1 MLFYDPFYLLFMIPG
16 FLLVFIAQIRVSRAY
31 SKWGRIRNSHSMTG
45 SDAAARLLAYGG
57 LGDVRLEGT
66 RGQLTD
72 HYDPR
77 SNTLRLSAGVAQAPS
92 VAALAISAHEI
103 GHAMQDRENYGP
115 LRMRAALVPM
125 ANIGSYLGWI
135 LIMVGLILQ
144 AVPIA
149 WLGVGAFGIG
159 AVFALATLP
168 VEFNAS
174 ARARRL
180 LTESGLVVTEEESK
194 GVNAV
199 LDAAALTYVAALATA
214 VLQVLYYVLM
224 IAGLGRRRN

>member
-1 MLFYDPFYLLFMIPG
+1 MFYDPSYLLFMVPA
-16 FLLVFIAQIRVSRAY
+16 FLLVFIAQVRVSRAY
-31 SKWGRIRNSHSMTG
+31 SKWGRIRNSHGLTG
-45 SDAAARLLAYGG
+45 ADAATRLLAYGG
-57 LGDVRLEGT
+57 LGDVRLEGI

-103 GHAMQDRENYGP
+103 GHALQDREGYGP
-115 LRMRAALVPM
+115 LRLRAALVPA
-125 ANIGSYLGWI
+125 ANIGSTLGWI
-135 LIMVGLILQ
+135 LIMIGLFLQ
-144 AVPIA
+144 MVPVA
-149 WLGVGAFGIG
+149 WLGVGAFGLG

-174 ARARRL
+174 FRARRL
-180 LTESGLVVTEEESK
+180 LADSGMLASEEETR
-194 GVNAV
+194 GVNSV

-214 VLQVLYYVLM
+214 VLQLLYYVLM
-224 IAGLGRRRN
+224 IAGIGRRRR

>member
-1 MLFYDPFYLLFMIPG
+1 MFFYDPFYLLFMVPA
-16 FLLVFIAQIRVSRAY
+16 FLLVFIAQVRVSRAY
-31 SKWGRIRNSHSMTG
+31 SKWGRVPNSRSMTG
-45 SDAAARLLAYGG
+45 ADAAKRLLAYGG
-57 LGDVRLEGT
+57 MGDVRLEGT

-103 GHAMQDRENYGP
+103 GHALQDREGYFP
-115 LRMRAALVPM
+115 LRLRAALIPA

-135 LIMVGLILQ
+135 LIMLGLFLRM
-144 AVPIA
+144 VPIA
-149 WLGVGAFGIG
+149 WLGVGAFGLG
-159 AVFALATLP
+159 GVFAMATLP

-180 LTESGLVVTEEESK
+180 LVESGMLSSDEETR

-214 VLQVLYYVLM
+214 VLQLLYYVLL
-224 IAGLGRRRN
+224 IGGLGRRRN

>member
-1 MLFYDPFYLLFMIPG
+1 MFFYDPFYLLFMVPA
-16 FLLVFIAQIRVSRAY
+16 FLLVFLAQMRVSRAY
-31 SKWGRIRNSHSMTG
+31 SKWGRIPNSRSMTG
-45 SDAAARLLAYGG
+45 ADVATRLLAYGG
-57 LGDVRLEGT
+57 LGDVRLERT

-103 GHAMQDRENYGP
+103 GHALQDREGYYP
-115 LRMRAALVPM
+115 LRLRAALVPA

-135 LIMVGLILQ
+135 LIMVGLFLRM
-144 AVPIA
+144 VPIA
-149 WLGVGAFGIG
+149 WLGVGAFGLG

-180 LTESGLVVTEEESK
+180 LAESGLLASEEETR

-214 VLQVLYYVLM
+214 VLQLLYYVLL
-224 IAGLGRRRN
+224 IGGIGRRRN

>member
-1 MLFYDPFYLLFMIPG
+1 MFFYDPFYLLFMVPA
-16 FLLVFIAQIRVSRAY
+16 FLLVFIAQVRVSRAY
-31 SKWGRIRNSHSMTG
+31 SKWGRVPNSRSMTG
-45 SDAAARLLAYGG
+45 ADAATRLLAYGG

-103 GHAMQDRENYGP
+103 GHALQDREGYYP
-115 LRMRAALVPM
+115 LRLRAALVPA

-135 LIMVGLILQ
+135 LIMLGLFLRM
-144 AVPIA
+144 VPIA
-149 WLGVGAFGIG
+149 WLGVGAFGLG

-174 ARARRL
+174 SRARRL
-180 LTESGLVVTEEESK
+180 LVESGLVASDEETR

-214 VLQVLYYVLM
+214 VLQLLYYVLL
-224 IAGLGRRRN
+224 IGGLGRRRN

>member
-1 MLFYDPFYLLFMIPG
+1 MFFYDPFYLLFMVPA
-16 FLLVFIAQIRVSRAY
+16 FLLVFIAQVRVSRAY
-31 SKWGRIRNSHSMTG
+31 SKWGRVPNSRSMTG
-45 SDAAARLLAYGG
+45 ADAAKRLLAYGG
-57 LGDVRLEGT
+57 MGDVRLEGT

-77 SNTLRLSAGVAQAPS
+77 SNTLRLSAGVARAPS

-103 GHAMQDRENYGP
+103 GHALQDREGYFP
-115 LRMRAALVPM
+115 LRLRAALIPA

-135 LIMVGLILQ
+135 LIMLGLFLRM
-144 AVPIA
+144 VPIA
-149 WLGVGAFGIG
+149 WLGVGAFGLG
-159 AVFALATLP
+159 GVFALATLP

-180 LTESGLVVTEEESK
+180 LVESGMLSSDEETR

-214 VLQVLYYVLM
+214 VLQLLYYVLL
-224 IAGLGRRRN
+224 IGGLGRRRN

>member
-1 MLFYDPFYLLFMIPG
+1 MFYDPSYLLFMVPA
-16 FLLVFIAQIRVSRAY
+16 FLLVFIAQVRVSRAY
-31 SKWGRIRNSHSMTG
+31 SKWGRIRNSHGLTG
-45 SDAAARLLAYGG
+45 ADAATRLLAYGG
-57 LGDVRLEGT
+57 LGDVRLEGI

-103 GHAMQDRENYGP
+103 GHALQDREGYGP
-115 LRMRAALVPM
+115 LRLRAALVPA
-125 ANIGSYLGWI
+125 ANIGSSLGWI
-135 LIMVGLILQ
+135 LIMIGLFLQ
-144 AVPIA
+144 LVPVA
-149 WLGVGAFGIG
+149 WLGVGAFGLG

-174 ARARRL
+174 FRARRL
-180 LTESGLVVTEEESK
+180 LADSGMLASEEETR
-194 GVNAV
+194 GVNSV

-214 VLQVLYYVLM
+214 VLQLLYYVLM
-224 IAGLGRRRN
+224 IAGIGRRRN

>member
-1 MLFYDPFYLLFMIPG
+1 
-16 FLLVFIAQIRVSRAY
+16 
-31 SKWGRIRNSHSMTG
+31 
-45 SDAAARLLAYGG
+45 

-66 RGQLTD
+66 RGLLTD

-103 GHAMQDRENYGP
+103 GHALQDREGYYP
-115 LRMRAALVPM
+115 LRLRAALIPA

-135 LIMVGLILQ
+135 LIMLGLFLRM
-144 AVPIA
+144 VPIA
-149 WLGVGAFGIG
+149 WLGVGAFGLG

-180 LTESGLVVTEEESK
+180 LVESGMLASEEETR

-214 VLQVLYYVLM
+214 VLQLLYYVLL
-224 IAGLGRRRN
+224 IGGLGRRRN

>member
-1 MLFYDPFYLLFMIPG
+1 MFYDPSYLLFMVPA
-16 FLLVFIAQIRVSRAY
+16 FLLVFIAQVRVSRAY
-31 SKWGRIRNSHSMTG
+31 SKWGRIRNSHGLTG
-45 SDAAARLLAYGG
+45 ADAATRLLAYGG
-57 LGDVRLEGT
+57 LGDVRLEGI

-103 GHAMQDRENYGP
+103 GHALQDREGYGP
-115 LRMRAALVPM
+115 LRLRAALVPA
-125 ANIGSYLGWI
+125 ANIGSTLGWI
-135 LIMVGLILQ
+135 LIMIGLFLQ
-144 AVPIA
+144 MVPVA
-149 WLGVGAFGIG
+149 WLGVGAFGLG

-174 ARARRL
+174 FRARRL
-180 LTESGLVVTEEESK
+180 LADSGMLASEEETR
-194 GVNAV
+194 GVNSV

-214 VLQVLYYVLM
+214 ALQLLYYVLM
-224 IAGLGRRRN
+224 IAGIGRRRR

>member
-1 MLFYDPFYLLFMIPG
+1 MFYDPSYLLFMVPA
-16 FLLVFIAQIRVSRAY
+16 FLLVFIAQVRVSRAY
-31 SKWGRIRNSHSMTG
+31 SKWGRIRNSHGLTG
-45 SDAAARLLAYGG
+45 ADAATRLLAYGG
-57 LGDVRLEGT
+57 LGDVRLEGI

-103 GHAMQDRENYGP
+103 GHALQDREGYGP
-115 LRMRAALVPM
+115 LRLRAALVPA
-125 ANIGSYLGWI
+125 ANIGSTLGWI
-135 LIMVGLILQ
+135 LIMIGLFLQ
-144 AVPIA
+144 MVPVA
-149 WLGVGAFGIG
+149 WLGVGAFGLG

-174 ARARRL
+174 FRARRL
-180 LTESGLVVTEEESK
+180 LADSGMLASEEETR
-194 GVNAV
+194 GVNSV

-214 VLQVLYYVLM
+214 VLQLLYYVLM
-224 IAGLGRRRN
+224 IAGIGRRRS

>member
-1 MLFYDPFYLLFMIPG
+1 MFYDPSYLLFMVPA
-16 FLLVFIAQIRVSRAY
+16 FLLVFIAQVRVSRAY
-31 SKWGRIRNSHSMTG
+31 SKWGRIRNSHGLTG
-45 SDAAARLLAYGG
+45 ADAATRLLAYGG
-57 LGDVRLEGT
+57 LGDVRLEGI

-103 GHAMQDRENYGP
+103 GHALQDREGYGP
-115 LRMRAALVPM
+115 LRLRAALVPA
-125 ANIGSYLGWI
+125 ANIGSTLGWI
-135 LIMVGLILQ
+135 LIMIGLFLQ
-144 AVPIA
+144 MVPIA
-149 WLGVGAFGIG
+149 WLGVGAFGLG

-174 ARARRL
+174 FRARRL
-180 LTESGLVVTEEESK
+180 LADSGMLASEEETR
-194 GVNAV
+194 GVNSV

-214 VLQVLYYVLM
+214 VLQLLYYVLM
-224 IAGLGRRRN
+224 IAGIGRRRS

>member
-1 MLFYDPFYLLFMIPG
+1 MFFYDPFYLLFMVPA
-16 FLLVFIAQIRVSRAY
+16 FLLVFIAQVRVSRAY
-31 SKWGRIRNSHSMTG
+31 SKWGRVPNSRSMTG
-45 SDAAARLLAYGG
+45 ADAAKRLLAYGG
-57 LGDVRLEGT
+57 MGDVRLEGT

-103 GHAMQDRENYGP
+103 GHALQDREGYFP
-115 LRMRAALVPM
+115 LRLRAALIPA

-135 LIMVGLILQ
+135 LIMLGLFLRM
-144 AVPIA
+144 VPIA
-149 WLGVGAFGIG
+149 WLGVGAFGLG
-159 AVFALATLP
+159 GVFALATLP

-180 LTESGLVVTEEESK
+180 LVESGMLSSDEETR

-214 VLQVLYYVLM
+214 VLQLLSYVLL
-224 IAGLGRRRN
+224 IGGLGRRRN

>member
-1 MLFYDPFYLLFMIPG
+1 MFFYDPFYLLFMVPA
-16 FLLVFIAQIRVSRAY
+16 FLLVFIAQVRVSRAY
-31 SKWGRIRNSHSMTG
+31 SKWGRVPNSRSMTG
-45 SDAAARLLAYGG
+45 ADAAKRLLAYGG
-57 LGDVRLEGT
+57 MGDVRLEGT

-103 GHAMQDRENYGP
+103 GHALQDREGYFP
-115 LRMRAALVPM
+115 LRLRAALIPA

-135 LIMVGLILQ
+135 LIMLGLFLRM
-144 AVPIA
+144 VPIA
-149 WLGVGAFGIG
+149 WLGVGAFGLG
-159 AVFALATLP
+159 GVFALATLP

-180 LTESGLVVTEEESK
+180 LVESGMLSSDEETR

-214 VLQVLYYVLM
+214 VLQLLYYVLL
-224 IAGLGRRRN
+224 IGGLGRRRN

>member
-1 MLFYDPFYLLFMIPG
+1 MFYDPSYLLFMVPA
-16 FLLVFIAQIRVSRAY
+16 FLLLFIAQVRVSRAY
-31 SKWGRIRNSHSMTG
+31 SKWGRIRNSHGLTG
-45 SDAAARLLAYGG
+45 ADAATRLLAYGG
-57 LGDVRLEGT
+57 LGDVRLEGI

-103 GHAMQDRENYGP
+103 GHALQDREGYGP
-115 LRMRAALVPM
+115 LRLRAALVPA
-125 ANIGSYLGWI
+125 ANIGSTLGWI
-135 LIMVGLILQ
+135 LIMIGLFLQ
-144 AVPIA
+144 MVPVA
-149 WLGVGAFGIG
+149 WLGVGAFGLG

-174 ARARRL
+174 FRARRL
-180 LTESGLVVTEEESK
+180 LADSGMLASEEETR
-194 GVNAV
+194 GVNSV

-214 VLQVLYYVLM
+214 VLQLLYYVLM
-224 IAGLGRRRN
+224 IAGIGRRRS